1 MKNFLIQWIRTP
13 YVIRLKNFVI
23 NFMLQRRNT
32 YLFYSVIEEKLLFYF
47 ESRMKLSNEKNI
59 KNILDYHN
67 LWLRKIIENIIN
79 SLVTYHNAKKDL
91 LFFLSLSP
99 LSPQLLLL
107 TSSFDIQSCVKDF
120 AVFDTRSLSDL
131 IFFSVLRSGREKMI

>member
-1 MKNFLIQWIRTP
+1 
-13 YVIRLKNFVI
+13 
-23 NFMLQRRNT
+23 MLQRRNT

-79 SLVTYHNAKKDL
+79 SLVTYHTAKKDL
-91 LFFLSLSP
+91 LFFLSLSLLSP
-99 LSPQLLLL
+99 LSCFYLRRH
-107 TSSFDIQSCVKDF
+107 S
-120 AVFDTRSLSDL
+120 
-131 IFFSVLRSGREKMI
+131 IFNLA

>member
-1 MKNFLIQWIRTP
+1 
-13 YVIRLKNFVI
+13 
-23 NFMLQRRNT
+23 MLQRRNT

-79 SLVTYHNAKKDL
+79 SLVTYHTAKKDL
-91 LFFLSLSP
+91 LFFLSLSSLP
-99 LSPQLLLL
+99 SAAFTYVVIRYSILRERFCGFRYSLAVRSYLL
-107 TSSFDIQSCVKDF
+107 FCV
-120 AVFDTRSLSDL
+120 ALGT
-131 IFFSVLRSGREKMI
+131 